1 MRGIIKPPVSP
12 SEPTPKAQ
20 AARRT
25 ESQKTTE
32 KPVEIQASAD
42 PRGRVVRETH
52 VHTVS
57 QLISELE
64 KLDYVKKG
72 LWFRGTGNASYQLLP
87 SLFRNTR
94 VSNQVGLKKLEHDLN
109 EMFRIRSV
117 PYIDKGLAAG
127 SDWDRLFFMQ
137 HYRIPTRLL
146 DWSGSPLVS
155 LHFAVTSVALDNNGK
170 PNADVAVWTL
180 DPAAW
185 NNAAYADTNFSGGIL
200 SARDSWL
207 KRYEPDEVYTQPNG
221 LPPVALRGTHNSPRI
236 VAQQGYFTVFGPR
249 PDPMEKAYCAPEG
262 PAFPNDCL
270 VKFVIPKNEVLKMRD
285 EIFALGISESTI
297 YPDLEGLAAELK
309 RNFGF

>member
-1 MRGIIKPPVSP
+1 M
-12 SEPTPKAQ
+12 
-20 AARRT
+20 
-25 ESQKTTE
+25 
-32 KPVEIQASAD
+32 
-42 PRGRVVRETH
+42 RETE
-52 VHTVS
+52 VRSVS
-57 QLISELE
+57 GLIAELE

-72 LWFRGTGNASYQLLP
+72 LWFRGTGDAKYQLLP
-87 SLFRNTR
+87 SLFRNSR
-94 VSNQVGLKKLEHDLN
+94 VSTQAGLKKLEHDLN

-117 PYIDKGLAAG
+117 PYVENGLAAS

-137 HYRIPTRLL
+137 HHRVPTRLL

-155 LHFAVTSVALDNNGK
+155 LHFAVTSVKLDTAGR
-170 PNADVAVWTL
+170 PVADVAVWAL

-185 NNAAYADTNFSGGIL
+185 NNAAYADTSFPGGVL

-249 PDPMEKAYCAPEG
+249 ADAMEKAYCAPDA
-262 PAFPNDCL
+262 PAFPADCL
-270 VKFVIPKNEVLKMRD
+270 VKFVIPKNDVLKVRD
-285 EIFALGISESTI
+285 EVFALGVSESTI

-309 RNFGF
+309 RIFGF